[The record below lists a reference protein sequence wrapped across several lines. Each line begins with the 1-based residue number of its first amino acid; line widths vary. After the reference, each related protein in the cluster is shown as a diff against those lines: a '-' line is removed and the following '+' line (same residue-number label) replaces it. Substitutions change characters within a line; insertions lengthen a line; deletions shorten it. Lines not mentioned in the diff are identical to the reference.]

1 MNLSEFLRTP
11 IGVLAPLENDACTV
25 CGEHVSGETDHT
37 MDGHA
42 VHDDCYFAVHG
53 ETAERSGC
61 HPT

>member
-11 IGVLAPLENDACTV
+11 LSVLAPLKNEACVV
-25 CGEHVSGETDHT
+25 CGRRVFGETDHAV
-37 MDGHA
+37 DGHD

-53 ETAERSGC
+53 ETVERSGC